1 MTDIQNYTK
10 IVGMNKTI
18 NEEKLNSIKTFRM
31 PRYQEL
37 PNVGLYLE
45 QTAKYINGFLSP
57 LGCMEITTSMISNYV
72 KKKLIAGPVKKQYY
86 ADQIAYLFFIAI
98 AKNVLSMEHI
108 QLLFERQ
115 QKTYTNQVA
124 YDYFCSELE
133 NHIFY
138 LFGLKDTIDQIGSS
152 STSEKEMLKS
162 VLISASHIIYLSC
175 LFQSVHNESI

>member
-1 MTDIQNYTK
+1 
-10 IVGMNKTI
+10 MNTLI
-18 NEEKLNSIKTFRM
+18 NEEKINFIKTFRM

-45 QTAKYINGFLSP
+45 QTAKYINGFLAP

-72 KKKLIAGPVKKQYY
+72 KKKLIDGPIKKQYY

-108 QLLFERQ
+108 QVLFERQ
-115 QKTYTNQVA
+115 KLTYTNPVA

-138 LFGLKDTIDQIGSS
+138 LFGQKDTIEKIGTS
-152 STSEKEMLKS
+152 STEEKEMLKS
-162 VLISASHIIYLSC
+162 VLISASHIIYLNC
-175 LFQSVHNESI
+175 LFQSSDSEST

>member
-1 MTDIQNYTK
+1 
-10 IVGMNKTI
+10 
-18 NEEKLNSIKTFRM
+18 M

-45 QTAKYINGFLSP
+45 QTAKYINGFLAP

-108 QLLFERQ
+108 ELLFKRQ
-115 QKTYTNQVA
+115 QQTYTNQIA

-138 LFGLKDTIDQIGSS
+138 LFGLKDTVDQIGSS
-152 STSEKEMLKS
+152 STYEKEMLKS

-175 LFQSVHNESI
+175 LFQSVNDDSI

>member
-1 MTDIQNYTK
+1 
-10 IVGMNKTI
+10 MNTLI
-18 NEEKLNSIKTFRM
+18 NEEKLNFIKTFRM

-45 QTAKYINGFLSP
+45 QTAKYINGFLAP

-72 KKKLIAGPVKKQYY
+72 KKKLIAGPIKKQYY

-108 QLLFERQ
+108 QVLFERQ
-115 QKTYTNQVA
+115 KLTYTNPVA

-133 NHIFY
+133 NHIFF
-138 LFGLKDTIDQIGSS
+138 LFGQKDTIEKIGTS
-152 STSEKEMLKS
+152 STEEKEMLKS
-162 VLISASHIIYLSC
+162 VLISASHIIYLNF
-175 LFQSVHNESI
+175 LFQSSDNTL

>member
-1 MTDIQNYTK
+1 MK
-10 IVGMNKTI
+10 KTI
-18 NEEKLNSIKTFRM
+18 NEEKMNSIKKFRM

-45 QTAKYINGFLSP
+45 QTAKYINGFLAP

-72 KKKLIAGPVKKQYY
+72 KKKLIDGPQKKQYY

-108 QLLFERQ
+108 QILFERQ
-115 QKTYTNQVA
+115 KETYPNQVA

-133 NHIFY
+133 NHIFF
-138 LFGLKDTIDQIGSS
+138 LFGLKDTIEQIGIS

-162 VLISASHIIYLSC
+162 VLISASHIIYLNN
-175 LFQSVHNESI
+175 LFQSNLIESI